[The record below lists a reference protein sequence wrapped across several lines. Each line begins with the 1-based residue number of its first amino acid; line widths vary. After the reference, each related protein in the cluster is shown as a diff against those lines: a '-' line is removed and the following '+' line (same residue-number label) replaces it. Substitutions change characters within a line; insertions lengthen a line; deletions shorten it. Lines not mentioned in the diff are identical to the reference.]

1 MTDIVKAA
9 NKLIECVEF
18 DMNGAGGKGGN
29 GGLLSDTTL
38 RAAHDLRV
46 IMSREA
52 ETPKVYH
59 IGVNTMAQVF
69 KPSGLTDLHDLQAVF
84 DAIENAIS
92 AQVRDVAGL
101 KRLEQRTFAIQH
113 NPNCPAPWLVRLP
126 GKSGRIDMK
135 SHADQLGFVKHVTG
149 DFLGFGKTLDEAA
162 DRALAAAAPAKQG
175 EAE

>member
-9 NKLIECVEF
+9 KKLIDCVEF

-52 ETPKVYH
+52 KTPKVYN

-69 KPSGLTDLHDLQAVF
+69 KPSGLTDLHDLQAVL
-84 DAIENAIS
+84 DAVENAIA
-92 AQVRDVAGL
+92 AQANIVLGWLPADEAPRGTMAIIRYRSGIIDYAYKTNNGEPFLETWRYAGTA
-101 KRLEQRTFAIQH
+101 RRGEQ
-113 NPNCPAPWLVRLP
+113 APWPDYYLP
-126 GKSGRIDMK
+126 IS
-135 SHADQLGFVKHVTG
+135 
-149 DFLGFGKTLDEAA
+149 FLP
-162 DRALAAAAPAKQG
+162 AAPAKQG
-175 EAE
+175 DAE